1 MNKSVSDERIICAL
15 LSNDTRKA
23 AAKSLGMKSETLAT
37 RMKSADFQEKYQT
50 AKAEMVKDITNAVQ
64 SRTLKAINAI
74 CEMIDNPGISDQVRL
89 HAANLIVRY
98 SVEFTKTELILNRME
113 RIEERLEEQLTE

>member
-23 AAKSLGMKSETLAT
+23 AAKSLGIKAETLAT

-74 CEMIDNPGISDQVRL
+74 CEMMENPGISDQVRL
-89 HAANLIVRY
+89 HAADLIVRY
-98 SVEFTKTELILNRME
+98 SIEFTKTELILNRME

>member
-23 AAKSLGMKSETLAT
+23 AAKSLGMKAETLAT

-74 CEMIDNPGISDQVRL
+74 CEMIENPGISDQVRL
-89 HAANLIVRY
+89 HAADLIVRY
-98 SVEFTKTELILNRME
+98 SIEFTKTELILNRME

>member
-23 AAKSLGMKSETLAT
+23 AAKSLGIKAETLAT

-74 CEMIDNPGISDQVRL
+74 CEMMENPGISDQVRL
-89 HAANLIVRY
+89 HAADLIVRY
-98 SVEFTKTELILNRME
+98 SLEFTKTELILNRME

>member
-74 CEMIDNPGISDQVRL
+74 CEMMENPGISDQVRL
-89 HAANLIVRY
+89 HAADLIVRY
-98 SVEFTKTELILNRME
+98 SIEFTKTELILNRME

>member
-23 AAKSLGMKSETLAT
+23 AAKSLGMKAETLAT

-74 CEMIDNPGISDQVRL
+74 CEMMENPGISDQVRL
-89 HAANLIVRY
+89 HAADLIVRY
-98 SVEFTKTELILNRME
+98 SIEFTKTELILNRME

>member
-74 CEMIDNPGISDQVRL
+74 CEMMENPGISDQVRL
-89 HAANLIVRY
+89 HAADLIVRY
-98 SVEFTKTELILNRME
+98 SLEFTKTELILNRME